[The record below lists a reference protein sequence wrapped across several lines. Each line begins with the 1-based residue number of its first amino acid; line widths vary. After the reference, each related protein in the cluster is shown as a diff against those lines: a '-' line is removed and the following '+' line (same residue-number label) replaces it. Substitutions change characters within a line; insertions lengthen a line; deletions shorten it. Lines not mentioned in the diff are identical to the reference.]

1 MKKFLL
7 SCCVTLALAFGAI
20 MPTEAAQI
28 SSQQAAAIAQ
38 SRFQG
43 RVIAVEEGN
52 RNGASIYKVK
62 VLDKHGGMHIVIIDG
77 ASGQI
82 LSAH

>member
-1 MKKFLL
+1 MKRFLL
-7 SCCVTLALAFGAI
+7 SCCLIITLAFSAAVHA
-20 MPTEAAQI
+20 EASQI

-43 RVIAVEEGN
+43 RVIAVEQESRGDT
-52 RNGASIYKVK
+52 SIFKVK
-62 VLDKHGGMHIVIIDG
+62 VLDRRGGMHIVIIDG

-82 LSAH
+82 ISAH

>member
-7 SCCVTLALAFGAI
+7 SLALLMMLGFGNAT
-20 MPTEAAQI
+20 PVEAEQI

-38 SRFQG
+38 ARFEG
-43 RVIAVEEGN
+43 RVIAVEQE
-52 RNGASIYKVK
+52 SQDDTLIYKVK
-62 VLDKHGGMHIVIIDG
+62 VLDRHGGMHIVIID
-77 ASGQI
+77 ANSGQI